1 MNTFRGDIFIDRE
14 DEIKFFIDY
23 FNQLPKEILFVYGPK
38 SSGKTTLIEY
48 VIEEKL
54 LKGKK
59 FWKDSN
65 YWVKYINLRR
75 KFITNYDSFL
85 YAILEITE
93 ENESEAINKE
103 YEINLKIIKINRK
116 VMDRVRKREIDF
128 FDVLINEIKKISR
141 KQKAIFIID
150 EIQTLEDMYI
160 NGERELLKEFLNFCV
175 SLTKELHISHV
186 VILSSNT
193 VFIDR
198 IYNDARLKKA
208 SEFLL
213 VDNLGYDVV
222 REWLEDEGF
231 SEWEIELVWEYLGG
245 AIPRISR
252 LLRKREIM
260 RSKFDLRSYLEKEAF
275 LAYTE
280 IVDYLNRGRFSEKE
294 IKIFDEIA
302 LSILEKGYF
311 VVRRNMEEYMGVI
324 DKWAGREILF
334 YDPLA
339 LKVVGNDRT
348 YEKGMEILLNE

>member
-1 MNTFRGDIFIDRE
+1 MWI
-14 DEIKFFIDY
+14 
-23 FNQLPKEILFVYGPK
+23 YGPK
-38 SSGKTTLIEY
+38 STGKTTLIEY

-128 FDVLINEIKKISR
+128 FDVLINEIKKISK

-280 IVDYLNRGRFSEKE
+280 IVDYLNRGRFSQKE

-324 DKWAGREILF
+324 DKWAEREILF
-334 YDPLA
+334 YDPLT
-339 LKVVGNDRT
+339 LKVIGNDRT
-348 YEKGMEILLNE
+348 YEKGIEILLKSS

>member
-1 MNTFRGDIFIDRE
+1 MNTFRGKQFIDRE
-14 DEIKFFIDY
+14 EEINFFVSY
-23 FNQLPKEILFVYGPK
+23 FKQLPEQILFVYGPK

-48 VIEEKL
+48 VVEEKL

-103 YEINLKIIKINRK
+103 YEINLKIIKISRK
-116 VMDRVRKREIDF
+116 VMDRVKKREIDF

-141 KQKAIFIID
+141 RQKAIFIID

-160 NGERELLKEFLNFCV
+160 NGDRELLKEFLNFCV

-198 IYNDARLKKA
+198 IYNEAKLKKT

-213 VDNLGYDVV
+213 IDNLGYDVV
-222 REWLEDEGF
+222 REWLGGEGF
-231 SEWEIELVWEYLGG
+231 RDEEIELVWEYLGG

-252 LLRKREIM
+252 LLKKREVM
-260 RSKFDLRSYLEKEAF
+260 RSKFDLQSYLEEEAF
-275 LAYTE
+275 LSYTE
-280 IVDYLNRGRFSEKE
+280 IMNFLTDFEDYDERN
-294 IKIFDEIA
+294 IFLEIA
-302 LSILEKGYF
+302 KKIIDDGYCSTKGISTRYKKMIYLWAEK
-311 VVRRNMEEYMGVI
+311 
-324 DKWAGREILF
+324 EILF

-348 YEKGMEILLNE
+348 YEKGMEILLKS